1 MSEGLPPQVDAVSAH
16 SEVVPVWR
24 RTPRAVYVHVPFCAQ
39 RCGYCNFALIADRGD
54 LVDAYLGALALELER
69 RLAPYPQPLP
79 IETLFLGGGT
89 PTFLSPAQ
97 VDRLIALLR
106 QWFVW
111 DPSNAGWEWTVECN
125 PNDLQAESV
134 GHWAEH
140 GVNRF
145 SLGAQSFRA
154 AKLTQLERTHQGDDV
169 RRGASLVL
177 ERGARLSLDLI
188 FGVGDESIADW
199 EADLQAA
206 VDCQPDHLSTYQLTY
221 EKGTQFWNRLQRG
234 QLHEPEQEDA
244 LQLYLHTRQF
254 LSAAG
259 YQHYEVSNF
268 ARPGSQ
274 SRHNRVYWTG
284 RPYLAFG
291 PGAASY
297 VGGQRLVNHASTTTY
312 IKRLRDG
319 ELAITDTDDDGDRM
333 RAREYFVFGMRLLEG
348 IDPSVFQRETG
359 FELAALVGPTMA
371 RDVAAGFF
379 VNRAGRWQLTETGL
393 AVSDGLWPDYLSE
406 PTEAAADD
414 CIHYA

>member
-1 MSEGLPPQVDAVSAH
+1 MSGSLTAESTQ
-16 SEVVPVWR
+16 VPVWR

-39 RCGYCNFALIADRGD
+39 RCGYCNFALIANRGD
-54 LVDAYLGALALELER
+54 LVDAYLEALAVELER
-69 RLAPYPQPLP
+69 RMASYPHPLP

-89 PTFLSPAQ
+89 PTFLSLPQ
-97 VDRLIALLR
+97 VDRLIGMLR

-111 DPSNAGWEWTVECN
+111 NPNAADWEWTVECN
-125 PNDLQAESV
+125 PNDLHAQTVE
-134 GHWAEH
+134 HWAQH

-145 SLGAQSFRA
+145 SLGAQSFHA
-154 AKLTQLERTHQGDDV
+154 NKLAQLERTHQGADV
-169 RRGASLVL
+169 RRAAQRVL
-177 ERGARLSLDLI
+177 EQGARLSLDLI
-188 FGVGDESIADW
+188 FGVGNESLADW

-206 VDCQPDHLSTYQLTY
+206 VECQPQHLSTYQLTY

-234 QLHEPEQEDA
+234 QLQEPEQDHA
-244 LQLYLHTRQF
+244 LELYLHTRRY

-268 ARPGSQ
+268 AQPGSQ

-297 VGGQRLVNHASTTTY
+297 LGGQRLVNHASTTTY
-312 IKRLRDG
+312 IKRLLDG
-319 ELAITDTDDDGDRM
+319 ELAITDIDSDGDRM

-348 IDPSVFQRETG
+348 LDPTVFARETG
-359 FELAALVGPTMA
+359 FELEDLVGSTLA

-379 VNRAGRWQLTETGL
+379 VRRDGRWQLTETGL

-406 PTEAAADD
+406 QPEPATDD
-414 CIHYA
+414 CVHHA